1 MSHSTTKLALALDV
15 GGTFT
20 DVLMVDPAN
29 GTLWTAKTPSTPD
42 DPSRAFFDGVEKIMT
57 LAGTAPATIGRLFHG
72 STVATN
78 TILESRGAATGM
90 LVTEGF
96 KYVLEIGRHDV
107 PRKENLYTW
116 VKPARPVPPRRIME
130 VRERT
135 HLDGSVETELDE
147 DACRAAA
154 RRLRVLGVE
163 SVAVVF
169 LHAYANPGH
178 ERRAAE
184 IVQEELPGAMVSI
197 SSDVWPVFRE
207 YERAMTTVL
216 NAYVQPKI
224 GSYIARLD
232 AGLRERAIDAPLLIM
247 KSNGGVYSPRHAVKQ
262 AVNMALSGPAAGAIG
277 ARYIGQLSGFRDAIS
292 IDIGGT
298 SADVC
303 LIRDA
308 QTLMTNEGQIGPFPL
323 AISIVEIHSVGA
335 GGGSIA
341 SVAEHGGLAVGPRSA
356 GAVPGPA
363 CYARGGELA
372 TVTDA
377 NLALG
382 RIPPHLLG
390 GEIPLNAALG
400 RSAIGECVAGPLGL
414 AIEEAAAGILKIVN
428 NNMVG
433 ALKVVSIERGYDPRD
448 FALVAFGGA
457 GPMHAG
463 ELSRLLGTSAYVIP
477 PHPGILCAL
486 GLLATDLQFDY
497 VRTLVQ
503 RAPDYDLE
511 GMEAAFA
518 AFAEQA
524 MADLESERVPPERR
538 VLTRQADLRYV
549 KQGYELTVPLDGEK
563 LTTEAVDGL
572 VARFHQQHEQTYTFC
587 DRAAAVEIVN
597 LRMSAT
603 GLVDKVS
610 LPTIEAVAQG
620 TAAVPVGHR
629 RAAFDDLGWVET
641 PVHRRLDL
649 RAGHAIE
656 GPAIIDQLDTTTVIF
671 PGQHALVDPYGN
683 LVVRLQL

>member
-1 MSHSTTKLALALDV
+1 MSTLSLALDV

-20 DVLMVDPAN
+20 DVFLVDASN
-29 GTLWTAKTPSTPD
+29 GTLWTAKTPSTPQ
-42 DPSRAFFDGVEKIMT
+42 DPSQAFFDGVDKIIT
-57 LAGTAPATIGRLFHG
+57 QADASPSAIGRLFHG

-116 VKPARPVPPRRIME
+116 VKPARPVPPRSIME

-147 DACRAAA
+147 DSCRAAA
-154 RRLRVLGVE
+154 RRLRALGVE

-169 LHAYANPGH
+169 LHSYANPSH
-178 ERRAAE
+178 ERRAAD
-184 IVQEELPGAMVSI
+184 ILREELPDAVVSI
-197 SSDVWPVFRE
+197 SSEVWPVFRE

-216 NAYVQPKI
+216 NAYLQPKI

-232 AGLRERAIDAPLLIM
+232 AGLRERDIAAPLLIM

-262 AVNMALSGPAAGAIG
+262 SVNMALSGPAAGAIG

-303 LIRDA
+303 LIQDA
-308 QTLMTNEGQIGPFPL
+308 QTLMTNEGEIGPFPL
-323 AISIVEIHSVGA
+323 AISIVEIHTVGA

-341 SVAEHGGLAVGPRSA
+341 SVAQHGGLTVGPRSA
-356 GAVPGPA
+356 GAEPGPA
-363 CYARGGELA
+363 CYGHGGELP

-390 GEIPLNAALG
+390 GEIPLDAALARG
-400 RSAIGECVAGPLGL
+400 AIDEHVAKSLGL
-414 AIEEAAAGILKIVN
+414 DTEEAAAGILKIVN

-433 ALKVVSIERGYDPRD
+433 ALKVVSVERGYDPRD

-463 ELSRLLGTSAYVIP
+463 ELSRLLGTTAYIIP

-503 RAPDYDLE
+503 RAPDYDLD
-511 GMEAAFA
+511 GMEESYA

-524 MADLESERVPPERR
+524 MADLDSEHVPPERR
-538 VLTRQADLRYV
+538 LLSRQADLRYV
-549 KQGYELTVPLDGEK
+549 KQGYELTVPLEGETLSK
-563 LTTEAVDGL
+563 QAVDRL
-572 VARFHQQHEQTYTFC
+572 VARFHEQHEQTYTFC
-587 DRAAAVEIVN
+587 DHDAPVEIVN

-603 GLVDKVS
+603 GLVDKVN
-610 LPTIEAVAQG
+610 LPTIETVSDG
-620 TAAVPVGHR
+620 TTPVPSEHR
-629 RAAFDDLGWVET
+629 RVVFDDLGRIET
-641 PVHRRLDL
+641 PVHRRDAL
-649 RAGHAIE
+649 RAGHAIV
-656 GPAIIDQLDTTTVIF
+656 GPAIIDQLDTTSVIF

-683 LVVRLQL
+683 LIVRLES